1 MSRPRALIAVA
12 YEAAAQEYLR
22 NLPPEHFMESAGQS
36 TQRAITVESL
46 ALVEARRPD
55 FHVFSELLVQYPVEG
70 QRKPGQVVPD
80 NMVVLT
86 EEPIKAETS
95 YNVPLEPAAPFWVL
109 EYVSKS
115 NKRKDY
121 DDNFDKYE
129 RQLKVPY
136 YLLFYPD
143 QQELTLYQY
152 TGEKYVSVKPNP
164 QGRLAIPRLKLEM
177 GLLDAWTRFWYEGEL
192 LPLPTE
198 LHLELAEARRR
209 GAAEK
214 RRADE
219 ADRRA
224 EEEAMRAAEEK
235 RRADD
240 EKRRADDE
248 KRRADDEKRRAD
260 EEAER
265 NRELQRRLEEAERR
279 LAALHRGTQPP
290 PEHGHGP

>member
-1 MSRPRALIAVA
+1 MTRPSAHIAVA

-22 NLPPEHFMESAGQS
+22 NLPPEHFMESIGQS

-55 FHVFSELLVQYPVEG
+55 FRVFSELLVQYPVEG

-86 EEPIKAETS
+86 EEPIKAQTS
-95 YNVPLEPAAPFWVL
+95 YNVPLEPAAPFWML
-109 EYVSKS
+109 EYVSK
-115 NKRKDY
+115 NTRRKDY

-136 YLLFYPD
+136 YLIFYPD
-143 QQELTLYQY
+143 AQELTLYQY
-152 TGEKYVSVKPNP
+152 TGEKYVSVKPNSR
-164 QGRLAIPRLKLEM
+164 GRLAIPTLRLEVA
-177 GLLDAWTRFWYEGEL
+177 LLDGWTRFWYEGEL
-192 LPLPTE
+192 LPLPAE
-198 LHLELAEARRR
+198 LQGELVEARRQV
-209 GAAEK
+209 
-214 RRADE
+214 AD
-219 ADRRA
+219 
-224 EEEAMRAAEEK
+224 EK

-260 EEAER
+260 QFQRQADEAKRRADEAEHRAIEEAER
-265 NRELQRRLEEAERR
+265 RREAERRLEEAERR
-279 LAALHRGTQPP
+279 LAALQSGNPP
-290 PEHGHGP
+290 PPTV